1 MITPD
6 PARISFE
13 PEKFYLTVKWT
24 PKIPA
29 SHKIEITYQNRPLK
43 NSPWTAHWI
52 NSRDYTELNHPDFK
66 PVIIGREGTGP
77 GEFSRPWGVCAL
89 PNGRFAV
96 ADRSNNRKCIE
107 KISPSSFIHDRPFSV
122 VSTVRFGSGQKT
134 YFFFILI
141 QFQDFKYL
149 IQMVVIY
156 YPILPMS
163 HREK

>member
-1 MITPD
+1 M
-6 PARISFE
+6 
-13 PEKFYLTVKWT
+13 KWS

-66 PVIIGREGTGP
+66 PVVIGREGNGP

-96 ADRSNNRKCIE
+96 ADRSNNRKCNE
-107 KISPSSFIHDRPFSV
+107 NSLLLVSFSRVRVLSKPDDPF
-122 VSTVRFGSGQKT
+122 R
-134 YFFFILI
+134 LC
-141 QFQDFKYL
+141 
-149 IQMVVIY
+149 
-156 YPILPMS
+156 
-163 HREK
+163 R

>member
-1 MITPD
+1 MGHFNVGPPILETSESKKVTITPD

-13 PEKFYLTVKWT
+13 PEEFYLTVKWS

-29 SHKIEITYQNRPLK
+29 SHKIEITYRNRPLK

-66 PVIIGREGTGP
+66 PMVIGREGTGP

-96 ADRSNNRKCIE
+96 ADRSNNRKSMKNRLKPTNRE
-107 KISPSSFIHDRPFSV
+107 NSSPN
-122 VSTVRFGSGQKT
+122 
-134 YFFFILI
+134 
-141 QFQDFKYL
+141 
-149 IQMVVIY
+149 
-156 YPILPMS
+156 
-163 HREK
+163 